1 MTLSVGFP
9 AACRSRDWILCRGDA
24 GLEAHGGYLF
34 ILEQLCPTAELVRLA
49 RQALAEDGHNGESCS
64 IAVSRVPGK
73 KVTRLAFDS
82 PHTYGRRGALWYEEH
97 HAFARLL
104 SSQANTRVHVYVLD
118 PEDYERVITY
128 AAGRSVGGEALRYD
142 DVDPPP
148 EGTGEH
154 EFKQIQSQW
163 PLGYLAQLLGVTRAD
178 LVSLPRAPSV
188 LLELDA
194 EPPEGELADILPKPL
209 W

>member
-1 MTLSVGFP
+1 V
-9 AACRSRDWILCRGDA
+9 
-24 GLEAHGGYLF
+24 
-34 ILEQLCPTAELVRLA
+34 
-49 RQALAEDGHNGESCS
+49 
-64 IAVSRVPGK
+64 
-73 KVTRLAFDS
+73 
-82 PHTYGRRGALWYEEH
+82 
-97 HAFARLL
+97 
-104 SSQANTRVHVYVLD
+104 
-118 PEDYERVITY
+118 
-128 AAGRSVGGEALRYD
+128 LRYD

-163 PLGYLAQLLGVTRAD
+163 PLGYLAKLLGVTRAD